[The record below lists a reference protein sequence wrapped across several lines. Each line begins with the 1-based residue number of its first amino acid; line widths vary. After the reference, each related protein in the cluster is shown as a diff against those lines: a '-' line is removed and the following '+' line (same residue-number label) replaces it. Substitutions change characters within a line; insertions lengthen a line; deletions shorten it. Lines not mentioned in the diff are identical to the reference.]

1 MNFGILRILFFNGAI
16 YNRGTIEFLGQKLI
30 QGLDDTITV
39 MQKLC
44 MNTIT
49 WTINNQIQEML
60 KILTNQFKIQF
71 LHLHITFNSV
81 NINEM

>member
-16 YNRGTIEFLGQKLI
+16 YNRGTIEFLEQKLI

-60 KILTNQFKIQF
+60 KILTNQFKIQYSYTYI
-71 LHLHITFNSV
+71 LYLIP
-81 NINEM
+81 

>member
-16 YNRGTIEFLGQKLI
+16 YNRGTMEFLGQKLI

-60 KILTNQFKIQF
+60 KILTNQFKIQYSYTYI
-71 LHLHITFNSV
+71 LYLIP
-81 NINEM
+81 